1 MKQNIGTISALI
13 RITLGLILFGCSTAK
28 LVRKPWCTWS
38 KVLLWIGAMKIA
50 EGIVRFC
57 PIVEACKL
65 GKYMNMSAFK
75 MPSMNFTEKGHNKEE
90 VNSASSHDKPK
101 AKSDGS
107 YDTSDKE
114 IESAIEELIL
124 AKPL

>member
-1 MKQNIGTISALI
+1 MKQNIGTINALI

-38 KVLLWIGAMKIA
+38 KVLLWFGAMKIA

-57 PIVEACKL
+57 PIAEVCKF
-65 GKYMNMSAFK
+65 GKFMSMGAVK
-75 MPSMNFTEKGHNKEE
+75 MPSMNFAEKGHAKEE
-90 VNSASSHDKPK
+90 VTQTSDHDKPQ
-101 AKSDGS
+101 SNGS
-107 YDTSDKE
+107 YDASDKE
-114 IESAIEELIL
+114 IKSAIEDIIL

>member
-50 EGIVRFC
+50 EGSFV
-57 PIVEACKL
+57 
-65 GKYMNMSAFK
+65 SALLL
-75 MPSMNFTEKGHNKEE
+75 
-90 VNSASSHDKPK
+90 KPV
-101 AKSDGS
+101 SL
-107 YDTSDKE
+107 E
-114 IESAIEELIL
+114 NI
-124 AKPL
+124 

>member
-1 MKQNIGTISALI
+1 MKQNISTVNALI

-38 KVLLWIGAMKIA
+38 KVLLWMGAMKIA

-57 PIVEACKL
+57 PIVEACKF
-65 GKYMNMSAFK
+65 GKYMNMSSFK
-75 MPSMNFTEKGHNKEE
+75 MPSMNFNEKGHAKEE
-90 VNSASSHDKPK
+90 VNQTSDHDIQTSK
-101 AKSDGS
+101 GS
-107 YDTSDKE
+107 YDASDKE
-114 IESAIEELIL
+114 IESAIEEAIL